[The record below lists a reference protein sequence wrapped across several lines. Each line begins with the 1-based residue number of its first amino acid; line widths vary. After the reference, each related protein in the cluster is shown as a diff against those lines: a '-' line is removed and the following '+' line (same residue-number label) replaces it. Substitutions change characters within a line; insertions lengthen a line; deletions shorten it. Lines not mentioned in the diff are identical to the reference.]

1 MTTKNALRAVLCT
14 FIFLISANANSAL
27 ISQDN
32 FSRVNSDDVGPVW
45 LTNEAQDNDVAI
57 YLERLRLRDIPS
69 AGFTF
74 AQIDIDT
81 LRYTS
86 LELSFD
92 WQVLSSTEKSD
103 SLLVELVNTAA
114 KSIVFETTLETAG
127 SYNASIL
134 LPDAAVTSIRFALD
148 VNRQTETIYLDN
160 IQLNGVKNPLQK
172 PITKVN
178 ESSSFG
184 LFLLGFVGLICC
196 RLRSTN
202 LIQNKAHE

>member
-1 MTTKNALRAVLCT
+1 MTTKNTFRAVLCT
-14 FIFLISANANSAL
+14 LIFLISANAHSAL
-27 ISQDN
+27 IFQDD
-32 FSRVNSDDVGPVW
+32 FSRINSDDVGPAW

-81 LRYTS
+81 DQYTS

-103 SLLVELVNTAA
+103 TLLVELVNTAA
-114 KSIVFETTLETAG
+114 KSIVFETSLETAG
-127 SYNASIL
+127 SHNTSIL
-134 LPDAAVTSIRFALD
+134 LPDAAITSIRFALD
-148 VNRQTETIYLDN
+148 VNSQTETVYLDN
-160 IQLNGVKNPLQK
+160 IQLEGIQNPLQK
-172 PITKVN
+172 PIAKVN

-184 LFLLGFVGLICC
+184 LFLLGLARLICC
-196 RLRSTN
+196 RLRSNN
-202 LIQNKAHE
+202 LIQNKAHD

>member
-1 MTTKNALRAVLCT
+1 MTTKNTFRAVLCT
-14 FIFLISANANSAL
+14 FIFLISANAHSA
-27 ISQDN
+27 IIFQDD
-32 FSRVNSDDVGPVW
+32 FSRINSDDVGPAW

-81 LRYTS
+81 HQYVS

-103 SLLVELVNTAA
+103 TLLVELMNTAA
-114 KSIVFETTLETAG
+114 KSIIFETTLETAG

-134 LPDAAVTSIRFALD
+134 LSDAAITSIRFALD
-148 VNRQTETIYLDN
+148 VNSQTETVYLDN
-160 IQLNGVKNPLQK
+160 IQLEGIKNPVQK
-172 PITKVN
+172 PIAKVD

-184 LFLLGFVGLICC
+184 LFLLGLAGLICC
-196 RLRSTN
+196 RLRNNN
-202 LIQNKAHE
+202 LVQNKAHK